1 MRFIKQFAIIMAI
14 SFIGE
19 ILNYFIPL
27 PVPASI
33 YGLVLMF
40 CALKF
45 KIFDVSSVKDAGG
58 FLLDVMPLMFV
69 PPVIAILDNLE
80 VLKANWWKFLVVGVF
95 STFAVMIVTGIITQW
110 IIRLETKIKNK
121 GHQKKNDDDFQ
132 GDFAEK

>member
-40 CALKF
+40 AALKF
-45 KIFDVSSVKDAGG
+45 KIFKVDSVKEAGG

-80 VLKANWWKFLVVGVF
+80 VLKANWWKFLVVGVV
-95 STFAVMIVTGIITQW
+95 STVFVMVVTGLVTQW
-110 IIRLETKIKNK
+110 IIRLENKIKN
-121 GHQKKNDDDFQ
+121 GGARRGDSAKK
-132 GDFAEK
+132 

>member
-40 CALKF
+40 AALKF
-45 KIFDVSSVKDAGG
+45 KIFKVDSVKEAGE

-80 VLKANWWKFLVVGVF
+80 VLKANWWKFLVVGVV
-95 STFAVMIVTGIITQW
+95 STVFVMVVTGLVTQW
-110 IIRLETKIKNK
+110 IIRLENKIKN
-121 GHQKKNDDDFQ
+121 GGARRGDSAKK
-132 GDFAEK
+132 

>member
-1 MRFIKQFAIIMAI
+1 MAI

-40 CALKF
+40 LALKF
-45 KIFDVSSVKDAGG
+45 KIFKVSSVKDAGG

-80 VLKANWWKFLVVGVF
+80 VLKANWWKFLVVGVI
-95 STFAVMIVTGIITQW
+95 STVLVMVVTGLVTQW
-110 IIRLETKIKNK
+110 IIRLENKIKN
-121 GHQKKNDDDFQ
+121 GGERHGDSVKK
-132 GDFAEK
+132 

>member
-40 CALKF
+40 LALKF
-45 KIFDVSSVKDAGG
+45 KIFKVSSVKDAGG

-80 VLKANWWKFLVVGVF
+80 VLKANWWKFLVVGVI
-95 STFAVMIVTGIITQW
+95 STVLVMVVTGLVTQW
-110 IIRLETKIKNK
+110 IIRLENKIKN
-121 GHQKKNDDDFQ
+121 GGERHGDSVKK
-132 GDFAEK
+132 